1 MDAHIEDFEAPIRYP
16 TTRVVELTTPML
28 TRASR
33 GDEVDYGIGSTL
45 YNHVTDEECERGS
58 EAKS

>member
-33 GDEVDYGIGSTL
+33 GDEVDYGIGQ
-45 YNHVTDEECERGS
+45 H
-58 EAKS
+58 AI